1 MKKIKLERHLKIK
14 LIISITL
21 IGLLVLS
28 FFFAKPIEDFLGL
41 SPKPRKHQVGEE
53 VVFSRDYFVSYL
65 DVGQGNSTF
74 VKLPD
79 GKTMLI
85 DGGDISYGE
94 VVSNYLKDYG
104 VDTIDYLIATHSDSD
119 HIGGLSYILDNYEVK
134 NIYRPFQ
141 VAGSGTSAETFVV
154 YEHEDLAEIYEY
166 LMVETSNRSK
176 ISRVTTN
183 TFKSFV
189 SKIYAETYTE
199 SGAVKESSVSVFYDG
214 LIISGQNYEIEFFG
228 PLKRDGDYNLSN
240 FSDETAGYATV
251 GYGVTNMNDNSAVF
265 MLSCFDEHYFFSGDA
280 SFNSSGKGSPL
291 GEDDLLGSLTAEE
304 IEEISKVSV
313 FILGH
318 HGSKHSS
325 SKELLELLSPRFVV
339 VSSGHEY
346 GHPADET
353 LERLYE
359 IKSLEED
366 YLLRTDEFGTITFSS
381 GENGLEYSLEIT
393 ETAKDITISYIE
405 LGVIFMVVLI
415 SIIFGIKPCG
425 SKA

>member
-1 MKKIKLERHLKIK
+1 MKKIRLEKHLKIK

-41 SPKPRKHQVGEE
+41 SPSQRKHQTSESVIT
-53 VVFSRDYFVSYL
+53 SNDYFVAYL

-94 VVSNYLKDYG
+94 VVSNYLKGYG
-104 VDTIDYLIATHSDSD
+104 VSTIDYLIATHSDSD

-134 NIYRPFQ
+134 NIYRSFQ
-141 VAGSGTSAETFVV
+141 VAGTGSSAETFVV
-154 YEHEDLAEIYEY
+154 YENEDLAEIYEY
-166 LMVETSNRSK
+166 LMIETSNRSK

-183 TFKSFV
+183 IFKTFV
-189 SKIYAETYTE
+189 SKIYAETYTDN
-199 SGAVKESSVSVFYDG
+199 GTVKESSVSVFYDG
-214 LIISGQNYEIEFFG
+214 LKISGLNYEIEFFG
-228 PLKRDGDYNLSN
+228 PLKRDGDYNLLAYCE
-240 FSDETAGYATV
+240 ETTGYATV
-251 GYGVTNMNDNSAVF
+251 GYGVTNMNDNSPMF
-265 MLSCFDEHYFFSGDA
+265 MVSCYDEHYFFSGDA
-280 SFNSSGKGSPL
+280 SFNQKGTGSNL
-291 GEDDLLGSLTAEE
+291 AEDDFIQSLTAEE
-304 IEEISKVSV
+304 IERISKVSV

-318 HGSKHSS
+318 HGSKNSS
-325 SKELLELLSPRFVV
+325 SLALLKLLSPRFIV

-353 LERLYE
+353 LERLLA
-359 IKSLEED
+359 INSLEED
-366 YLLRTDEFGTITFSS
+366 YLLRTDDFGTIMFSS
-381 GENGLEYSLEIT
+381 TEKGLEYSLEIV
-393 ETAKDITISYIE
+393 ESLEEITISYIE
-405 LGVIFMVVLI
+405 LSLLVMVILI
-415 SIIFGIKPCG
+415 AIIFGIKPRK

>member
-1 MKKIKLERHLKIK
+1 MKKIRLEKHLKIK

-41 SPKPRKHQVGEE
+41 SPKPRKHQTTEDIVETSE
-53 VVFSRDYFVSYL
+53 YFVSYL

-79 GKTMLI
+79 GRTMLI

-94 VVSNYLKDYG
+94 IVSNYLKDYG
-104 VDTIDYLIATHSDSD
+104 VTTIDYLIATHSDSD
-119 HIGGLSYILDNYEVK
+119 HIGGLSYILDNYDVK

-154 YEHEDLAEIYEY
+154 YENEDLGEIYEH
-166 LMVETSNRSK
+166 LMIETSNKSK

-183 TFKSFV
+183 IFKSFV

-199 SGAVKESSVSVFYDG
+199 GDVVKESLVSVFYDG
-214 LIISGQNYEIEFFG
+214 LIISGENYQIEFFG

-240 FSDETAGYATV
+240 YCSETSGYATV
-251 GYGVTNMNDNSAVF
+251 GYGVTNMNDNSAMF
-265 MLSCFDEHYFFSGDA
+265 MVSCFDEHYFFSGDA
-280 SFNSSGKGSPL
+280 SFNSKGKGSNL
-291 GEDDLLGSLTAEE
+291 GEDDFIQSLTESE
-304 IEEISKVSV
+304 IERISKVSV
-313 FILGH
+313 FMLGH
-318 HGSKHSS
+318 HGSKNSS
-325 SKELLELLSPRFVV
+325 SSALLELLSPRFVI

-353 LERLYE
+353 LERLLA

-366 YLLRTDEFGTITFSS
+366 YLLRTDEFGTIMFSS
-381 GENGLEYSLEIT
+381 TESGLAYSLEIADS
-393 ETAKDITISYIE
+393 TADITISYIE
-405 LGVIFMVVLI
+405 LGILFTIVLL
-415 SIIFGIKPCG
+415 SIIFGIKPSK